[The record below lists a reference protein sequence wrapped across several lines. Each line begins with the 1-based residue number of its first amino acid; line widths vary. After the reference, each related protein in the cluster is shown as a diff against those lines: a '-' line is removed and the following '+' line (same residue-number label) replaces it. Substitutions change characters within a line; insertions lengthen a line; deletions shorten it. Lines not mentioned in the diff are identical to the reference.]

1 MTLSRENNVARD
13 SYSASQWGWVRGV
26 MTVALGLMLVPATQ
40 LRAQSK
46 NQQIAQKMS
55 QNQQMLRAYSWT
67 KRTEVLVSGEPVT
80 RLVKVRYDIDGKLQ
94 RTTVGGSGDLTPEM
108 RGMVADLEDRGFAYT
123 QPDPK
128 AFAVFLQRSEIWEGR
143 NSATI
148 RIEGENF
155 LQSGDSVELTGRG
168 QRLEKAE
175 VETSYRA
182 APLQIKADYRSLP
195 NNGPTYVA
203 RLIVSYPRPGP
214 GTQDRELRSL
224 F

>member
-1 MTLSRENNVARD
+1 
-13 SYSASQWGWVRGV
+13 
-26 MTVALGLMLVPATQ
+26 
-40 LRAQSK
+40 
-46 NQQIAQKMS
+46 
-55 QNQQMLRAYSWT
+55 
-67 KRTEVLVSGEPVT
+67 
-80 RLVKVRYDIDGKLQ
+80 
-94 RTTVGGSGDLTPEM
+94 
-108 RGMVADLEDRGFAYT
+108 MVADLEDRGFAYT

-195 NNGPTYVA
+195 NNGPPPSRHLNPPRQFALPPKPPRQIRAPSLPVLNFKFAWCRVLQAGKTK
-203 RLIVSYPRPGP
+203 REKVSGP
-214 GTQDRELRSL
+214 FSIRTSS
-224 F
+224 

>member
-108 RGMVADLEDRGFAYT
+108 RGMVADLED
-123 QPDPK
+123 
-128 AFAVFLQRSEIWEGR
+128 
-143 NSATI
+143 
-148 RIEGENF
+148 
-155 LQSGDSVELTGRG
+155 
-168 QRLEKAE
+168 
-175 VETSYRA
+175 
-182 APLQIKADYRSLP
+182 
-195 NNGPTYVA
+195 
-203 RLIVSYPRPGP
+203 
-214 GTQDRELRSL
+214 
-224 F
+224 

>member
-123 QPDPK
+123 QPDPRPLL
-128 AFAVFLQRSEIWEGR
+128 FSCSDPRSGKDAI
-143 NSATI
+143 
-148 RIEGENF
+148 
-155 LQSGDSVELTGRG
+155 
-168 QRLEKAE
+168 
-175 VETSYRA
+175 
-182 APLQIKADYRSLP
+182 
-195 NNGPTYVA
+195 
-203 RLIVSYPRPGP
+203 PRPFESRAR
-214 GTQDRELRSL
+214 TSFSRETPWN
-224 F
+224 